1 MASCYHPYENTRMRV
16 WFLARAH
23 LPFSPASVHARQ
35 IGGGEIALYYVA
47 KGLAGLGHDVVV
59 VNRCGPEA
67 GLYDGVRYYDAAGG
81 WSQWRSEARAR
92 PPDVLVVCRR
102 MLDVFAGIPARAKVY
117 WTHDYQGVP
126 MRTLRPTAG
135 RQLAVVWRRITGPLV
150 HHRVDRICVISRF
163 QADVFRWLFR
173 TPEEKLVVIPVGIE
187 TGLFAGPS
195 RPRAPVRFIHAS
207 SPDRGLA
214 HLLQEIFPAMRRA
227 LPEAELHLYSY
238 QPLNAYKRYSGL
250 GVYFHGWVPKSDLVR
265 SLGGSTLMLYP
276 SNVEEMGC
284 IAVLESMAAG
294 TPAVTSSLGVLPEL
308 AGDGSRG
315 VVVEGWP
322 GTREFAGH
330 YVEATM
336 NLLADPDR
344 LERMR
349 AAAREYALSRHSWEA
364 IAERW
369 QQMLQATLD
378 EVNGRR
384 PAR

>member
-1 MASCYHPYENTRMRV
+1 MASCYHPYENTSMRV

-81 WSQWRSEARAR
+81 WSQVTSDARAR
-92 PPDVLVVCRR
+92 PADVLVVCRR

-135 RQLAVVWRRITGPLV
+135 RQLAVVWRRTTGPLV

-163 QADVFRWLFR
+163 HADVVRWLFR
-173 TPEEKLVVIPVGIE
+173 PPAEKLVVPPVGIE

-195 RPRAPVRFIHAS
+195 PPRAPVRFIHAS

-214 HLLQEIFPAMRRA
+214 HLLKDIFPAIRRA
-227 LPEAELHLYSY
+227 LPAAELHLYSY
-238 QPLNAYKRYSGL
+238 QPLDAYKRYSGL
-250 GVYFHGWVPKSDLVR
+250 GVYFHGWVPKSELVR

-315 VVVEGWP
+315 IAVQGWP
-322 GTREFAGH
+322 GTTDFSRRF
-330 YVEATM
+330 VEATT
-336 NLLADPDR
+336 NLLADTAR

-349 AAAREYALSRHSWEA
+349 AAAREYAITHHNWDA
-364 IAERW
+364 IALQW
-369 QQMLQATLD
+369 QQMLHATL
-378 EVNGRR
+378 EATNGKGKIR
-384 PAR
+384 